1 MIVIIYI
8 YLIGRTK
15 DAQELFEYHGAE
27 HMTIASYEDKQS
39 LEFDNVTNYPKEH
52 VRCGTSFLFLI
63 VFISLLTLPF
73 IPNLN
78 IAMTTITRLLH
89 VVVVSMI
96 SYEVLK
102 FNFKNSDSIIA
113 KIFATPGIWTQKITT
128 KNPSKEQIEVAILS
142 MANCIAH
149 SENTDRFNEFLQT
162 QVRSKL
168 DKSLH
173 EKLIT
178 IEASLPEIEKQLSEI
193 DISRDQK
200 AYAEMAKKHSDV
212 STIVELFVEW
222 KDINLEIA
230 DAEELLQS
238 ESDEEMKTEFEGIIS
253 ENKSKL
259 DPLIQKI
266 KISLLPKD
274 PSDDKDVLVEIRPGA
289 GGEEAAIW
297 VGDLYKMYTRFA
309 ERSSWKVEPIEI
321 TDSDMGGYSKIIFA
335 IKSKG
340 VYSKLKFEAGAHRV
354 QRVPKTESQGR
365 VHTSIATVAVLPEA
379 EDVDIN
385 IDQNDL
391 KVDVYRSSGPGG
403 QSVNTTDSAV
413 RITHIPTGLVV
424 SCQMKNLN
432 FKTKKK
438 L

>member
-1 MIVIIYI
+1 M
-8 YLIGRTK
+8 K
-15 DAQELFEYHGAE
+15 
-27 HMTIASYEDKQS
+27 
-39 LEFDNVTNYPKEH
+39 
-52 VRCGTSFLFLI
+52 
-63 VFISLLTLPF
+63 
-73 IPNLN
+73 
-78 IAMTTITRLLH
+78 
-89 VVVVSMI
+89 
-96 SYEVLK
+96 
-102 FNFKNSDSIIA
+102 
-113 KIFATPGIWTQKITT
+113 
-128 KNPSKEQIEVAILS
+128 
-142 MANCIAH
+142 
-149 SENTDRFNEFLQT
+149 FLQT
-162 QVRSKL
+162 QMRSKL

-200 AYAEMAKKHSDV
+200 AYAEMAKKHSEV

-222 KDINLEIA
+222 KDINLEIT
-230 DAEELLQS
+230 DAEELLQT
-238 ESDEEMKTEFEGIIS
+238 ESDEEMKKEFEGIIS
-253 ENKSKL
+253 DNKLKL

-309 ERSSWKVEPIEI
+309 ERNGWNVEPIEL
-321 TDSDMGGYSKIIFA
+321 TPSDQGGYSKIIIA

-340 VYSKLKFEAGAHRV
+340 VFSKLKFEAGAHRV
-354 QRVPKTESQGR
+354 QRIPKTESQGR

-379 EDVDIN
+379 EEVDLN
-385 IDQNDL
+385 IVDSDL
-391 KVDVYRSSGPGG
+391 KIDVYRSSGPGG

-424 SCQMKNLN
+424 TSQDEKSQLKNKNQAMRILRARLLKAEQDKAAAERAKDRKEQVGSGERSDKIRTYN
-432 FKTKKK
+432 YKDNRVSDHRINLTLKK
-438 L
+438 LDQVLDGDLEEFVVGLIADNEAARLANLEE